1 MNEVFKEPGDIRLFL
16 VQDNEILMKNWKEFF
31 RSQGFEIV
39 ATAMNGMVALSF
51 VQECDFTSPN
61 SPNVAVL
68 DFGIGYDTDKVGA
81 RITGLSVAKAIR
93 AKAPDFPLV
102 SGSSDFG
109 KFREISPFVIEP
121 NRESMLLANLARA
134 IFLAVKKNHRL

>member
-1 MNEVFKEPGDIRLFL
+1 MSLEFQKAEDIRLLL
-16 VQDNEILMKNWKEFF
+16 VQDNMALMRMWEKFF
-31 RSQGFEIV
+31 RSQRFEIV

-68 DFGIGYDTDKVGA
+68 DFSIGYETDKVGA
-81 RITGLSVAKAIR
+81 KITGLSVAKAIR

-102 SGSSDFG
+102 SGSSNFG

-121 NRESMLLANLARA
+121 NRESMLLANLASA
-134 IFLAVKKNHRL
+134 ILLAVKKNHRL